1 VICSCD
7 ISARRPGRP
16 PLYCVSCR
24 KAERKRKYY
33 RYQPAPPKTKQCVI
47 CDETFRT
54 KGRGR
59 SPSACWLH
67 RDDLRREQR
76 RNARNARRARKGKV
90 IGDITTTDLISIR
103 SKQRDTCA
111 CCESRLHSGGHL
123 DHIVQLHLGGTHTK
137 DNVRFLCSDCNLTRP
152 KKDHSD
158 IGAFQFNL
166 WMQDVLTVA
175 CLSTSQKKRVPCLG
189 CAADVSKGRRV
200 RDYLYCFDCKPA
212 FEQLRSNERCDDC
225 GANVPTSRRRQ
236 GDMHCWQ
243 CKPKYFDRVMPD
255 KPKKLSYDG
264 KHDMGTVV
272 MLRRC
277 GDGYKR
283 IAKALGVSRGTAREL
298 VKRAEAIGWGAA

>member
-7 ISARRPGRP
+7 ISARRAGRP

-47 CDETFRT
+47 CGETFRT
-54 KGRGR
+54 KTRGR

-76 RNARNARRARKGKV
+76 RNARNARRARKRKV

-166 WMQDVLTVA
+166 FMQVEAPAVKIATERNRPLDVKFSRRGSRTCLKCGQLTV
-175 CLSTSQKKRVPCLG
+175 S
-189 CAADVSKGRRV
+189 DRRAW
-200 RDYLYCFDCKPA
+200 R
-212 FEQLRSNERCDDC
+212 N
-225 GANVPTSRRRQ
+225 
-236 GDMHCWQ
+236 DMHCYG
-243 CKPKYFDRVMPD
+243 CKPKHSKHCIPSRS
-255 KPKKLSYDG
+255 KKLSYDG
-264 KHDMGTVV
+264 KYDMGTVV

-277 GDGYKR
+277 GDGYKK
-283 IAKALGVSRGTAREL
+283 IAKTLGVSRGIARDL
-298 VKRAEAIGWGAA
+298 VKRAEAIGWVAA